1 VGSYLHHFTFASAE
15 GAAAVYFLWH
25 FPWAR
30 ARRGLPG
37 TLLYGARTFLAGIS
51 PAAVTSPTRHA
62 VGILPPAPLFEKR
75 LSGIDAKTRT
85 GLAVEGLVDEAVG
98 LLVLLSTDV
107 LEGDQREAL
116 S

>member
-1 VGSYLHHFTFASAE
+1 IRSWSEWGLPGRPPSRPPVGSFLHHFTFASAE

-51 PAAVTSPTRHA
+51 PAAVTSPARHA
-62 VGILPPAPLFEKR
+62 ERILPPYEFK
-75 LSGIDAKTRT
+75 T
-85 GLAVEGLVDEAVG
+85 GLGAGGAIEGGV
-98 LLVLLSTDV
+98 
-107 LEGDQREAL
+107 
-116 S
+116 